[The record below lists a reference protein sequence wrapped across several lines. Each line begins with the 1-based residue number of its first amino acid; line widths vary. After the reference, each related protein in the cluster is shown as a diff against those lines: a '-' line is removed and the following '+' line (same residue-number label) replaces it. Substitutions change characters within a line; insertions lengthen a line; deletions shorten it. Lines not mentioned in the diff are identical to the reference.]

1 LAPSADLK
9 GIEMASSS
17 LLGSVAGWGLAM
29 AILAGLMVYLLYKS
43 NNKKKMV
50 TSLKKDYA
58 IFEQELLFV
67 TKPMINY
74 SFDNVQKAPVA
85 MAQAYD
91 AIRSKRIDLYHK
103 YLKNE
108 RNEVYN
114 LLNYQDSFLDYYTA
128 SKDLN
133 SKLTDLINL
142 HISKDSENDI
152 NGRYVYR
159 YLIGQL
165 LNLPDH
171 EAVSLTDIPTK
182 TLDRILKVQ
191 AKIIHNEPLMRICR
205 EYLDKKREVEANY
218 ELVRSQLQQIPR

>member
-1 LAPSADLK
+1 LAPSADFK
-9 GIEMASSS
+9 GIEMASKS
-17 LLGSVAGWGLAM
+17 LLVSGAGWGLAM
-29 AILAGLMVYLLYKS
+29 AVLAGLIVYLICKL
-43 NNKKKMV
+43 NNKQKIV
-50 TSLKKDYA
+50 TSLKRDYA

-74 SFDNVQKAPVA
+74 FFDNVEKPPVA

-103 YLKNE
+103 HLKNE
-108 RNEVYN
+108 RNELYN
-114 LLNYQDSFLDYYTA
+114 LHKFQSSFSDYYTI
-128 SKDLN
+128 SKHLN
-133 SKLTDLINL
+133 YKLTELINL

-165 LNLPDH
+165 LNLPDR

-182 TLDRILKVQ
+182 TLGQILKVH

-218 ELVRSQLQQIPR
+218 ALVRSQLQQIPR